1 MCVCVCF
8 GKGMGIQDHM
18 CIFSG
23 HLLPPFFFLG
33 GKGSNLYCDRLLCV
47 LVALRFYVL
56 KYVLA
61 HLSCSGQSKVSF
73 PAVKN

>member
-1 MCVCVCF
+1 MCVCVLEREWEYKTICVYLVVIYF
-8 GKGMGIQDHM
+8 P
-18 CIFSG
+18 
-23 HLLPPFFFLG
+23 LFFFLG

-47 LVALRFYVL
+47 LVALRYYVL

-61 HLSCSGQSKVSF
+61 HLSCTGQSKVSF